1 MSSKNVFTT
10 VENKVPSRNYFD
22 LTHDVKFSARF
33 GELIPVC
40 CVEAIPGDRFKIGA
54 EGLTRF
60 QPLRTPAM
68 HRFDWTIHYFFVPNR
83 ILWPNWEKFIS
94 PENGVA
100 TNAHPTLEIAMDSDS
115 FPRLA
120 NFMGL
125 PHSGTG
131 TPGAP
136 PMEVNALPFAA
147 YQKIF
152 SDYYRDQNLQTGF
165 GKEFTELV
173 DGLNSFIY
181 LDMQYRAWEHDYFTS
196 CLPFAQK
203 GAPVEIPITGEVVL
217 NPNLTGAAG
226 KFVDPNTGIVTDIG
240 DVLQS
245 GVVPNGAVT
254 INGNDQIY
262 DPNGSL
268 VIDGATSTINDL
280 RRAYALQE
288 WLEKNA
294 RGGTRYT
301 ESIRMHFGVTSSD
314 ARLQRAE
321 YITGVKSPIIISEV
335 LNTTGIDG
343 ELPQGNMAG
352 HGVGTISGGG
362 KSFFCEEHGW
372 IMGIMSIMPKT
383 AYMQGVHKKF
393 LRRSTLDY
401 PWPSF
406 AHIGEQEVQRQE
418 VYYNEIDGVNNGVN
432 DDTFGYLPRYSEY
445 RFEQNRVMT
454 DLRDTLLDWHA
465 GRKFATN
472 PTLSEAFITTAGT
485 APETTDRLFAVSTD
499 VADPL
504 ICVVLNKIHAVRPF
518 PYFGTPTY

>member
-1 MSSKNVFTT
+1 MSNKNVFTT
-10 VENKVPSRNYFD
+10 VENRVPTRNYFD

-33 GELIPVC
+33 GELVPVC
-40 CVEAIPGDRFKIGA
+40 AIEAVPGDRFKVGA
-54 EGLTRF
+54 EALIRF
-60 QPLRTPAM
+60 QPLISPAM
-68 HRFDWTIHYFFVPNR
+68 HRFDVAIHYFFVPNR

-100 TNAHPTLEIAMDSDS
+100 TNAHPVFPMSPQD

-120 NFMGL
+120 DFFGIPNPDPL
-125 PHSGTG
+125 SLQDI
-131 TPGAP
+131 
-136 PMEVNALPFAA
+136 EVNALPFAA
-147 YQKIF
+147 YWKIW

-165 GKEFTELV
+165 GEEFQPLV
-173 DGLNSFIY
+173 DGQNSFVY
-181 LDMQYRAWEHDYFTS
+181 GNTRYRAWEHDYFTS

-217 NPNLTGAAG
+217 NPNLPGAAG

-262 DPNGSL
+262 DPNGTL

-352 HGVGTISGGG
+352 HGVGTPSGGG

-372 IMGIMSIMPKT
+372 IMGLMSVMPKT
-383 AYMQGVHKKF
+383 AYQQGIHKKF

-401 PWPSF
+401 YWPSF
-406 AHIGEQEVQRQE
+406 AHIGEQEVTNQE
-418 VYYNEIDGVNNGVN
+418 IFYRGNVPVNFGANAE
-432 DDTFGYLPRYSEY
+432 TFGYLPRYSEY

-454 DLRDTLLDWHA
+454 ELKTSLNFWHA
-465 GRKFATN
+465 GRIFSAP
-472 PTLSEAFITTAGT
+472 PTLSAAFITTQNSAD
-485 APETTDRLFAVSTD
+485 ETTDRLFAVDAST
-499 VADPL
+499 ADPL
-504 ICVVLNKIHAVRPF
+504 ICVVLNKVHAVRPL
-518 PYFGTPTY
+518 PYFGTPSY

>member
-1 MSSKNVFTT
+1 MSNKNVFTT
-10 VENKVPSRNYFD
+10 VENRVPTRNYFD

-33 GELIPVC
+33 GELVPVC
-40 CVEAIPGDRFKIGA
+40 AMEAVPGDRFKIGA
-54 EGLTRF
+54 ESLIRF

-68 HRFDWTIHYFFVPNR
+68 HRFDVTIHYFFVPNR

-94 PENGVA
+94 PDNGVA
-100 TNAHPTLEIAMDSDS
+100 TNAHPVFAINNAD

-120 NFMGL
+120 DFLGVPKNSNSPTDPDIL
-125 PHSGTG
+125 
-131 TPGAP
+131 
-136 PMEVNALPFAA
+136 VNALPFAA
-147 YQKIF
+147 YWKIWA
-152 SDYYRDQNLQTGF
+152 DYYRDQNLQTGF
-165 GKEFTELV
+165 GEEFQELV
-173 DGLNSFIY
+173 DGVNSFVYGNIR
-181 LDMQYRAWEHDYFTS
+181 YRAWEHDYFTS

-217 NPNLTGAAG
+217 NPNLPGAAG

-262 DPNGSL
+262 DPNGTL

-321 YITGVKSPIIISEV
+321 YITGIKSPIIISEV

-352 HGVGTISGGG
+352 HGVGTLSGGG

-372 IMGIMSIMPKT
+372 IIGLMSVMPMTGYFQGI
-383 AYMQGVHKKF
+383 HKKF
-393 LRRSTLDY
+393 LRSTTLDY

-406 AHIGEQEVQRQE
+406 AHIGEQEVQNQE
-418 VYYNEIDGVNNGVN
+418 VYYDAADGPTGSQNTG
-432 DDTFGYLPRYSEY
+432 TFGYLPRYSEY

-454 DLRDTLLDWHA
+454 DLKTTLKDWTA
-465 GRKFATN
+465 AREFAAP
-472 PTLSEAFITTAGT
+472 PTLNAAFITTQNSAD
-485 APETTDRLFAVSTD
+485 ETTDRLFAVSTAE
-499 VADPL
+499 ADPL

-518 PYFGTPTY
+518 PYFGTPSY